1 MLIGTYRNVELIIS
15 RHPLKSVKQEL
26 LAKQQC
32 EELPLVYLTTDA
44 VSKYLSVRFSGNRF
58 PAGLA
63 GLIHERTD
71 GNPLFMVNAVDYLVG
86 AGLIA
91 ERENTWELVVDLE
104 NVQVGV
110 PDNIKQMIEKQV
122 AHLGDENQQ
131 TLEAASVAGVEF
143 SALALASAL
152 DEDLD
157 VVQSRCDELASKRQ
171 YIQDC
176 GIQELPNGEMVP
188 RLALYTRFIKTYCM
202 SVCLYREERSFIGAL
217 LKKEKK
223 FTESAPGR
231 LRASSRC
238 TLNAVATT
246 SGRQNIFSR
255 LRI

>member
-1 MLIGTYRNVELIIS
+1 
-15 RHPLKSVKQEL
+15 
-26 LAKQQC
+26 
-32 EELPLVYLTTDA
+32 
-44 VSKYLSVRFSGNRF
+44 
-58 PAGLA
+58 
-63 GLIHERTD
+63 
-71 GNPLFMVNAVDYLVG
+71 
-86 AGLIA
+86 
-91 ERENTWELVVDLE
+91 
-104 NVQVGV
+104 
-110 PDNIKQMIEKQV
+110 MIEKQV

-157 VVQSRCDELASKRQ
+157 VVQSRCDELAGKRQ

-188 RLALYTRFIKTYCM
+188 RYGFVHALYQN
-202 SVCLYREERSFIGAL
+202 VLYERLPVSRRRSFIGAL

-223 FTESAPGR
+223 FTESAPWR